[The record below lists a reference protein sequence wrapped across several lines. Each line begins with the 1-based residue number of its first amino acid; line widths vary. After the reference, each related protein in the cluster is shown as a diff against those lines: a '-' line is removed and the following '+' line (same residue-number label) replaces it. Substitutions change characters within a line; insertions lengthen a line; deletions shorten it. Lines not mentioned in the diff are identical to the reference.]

1 MDVKEKIKGIREY
14 FVKNRMFSE
23 LRGFNAGVRMFDDN
37 RKSARWILSDM
48 KNEQRR
54 PTKSEIDSIMYN
66 RLEGDFIEKGYAI
79 QAIEFILDS
88 YPDLKPE
95 LQAALD
101 RQKGRASSGTP
112 SSGGSM
118 AW

>member
-1 MDVKEKIKGIREY
+1 MGERERIDSIRKY
-14 FVKNRMFSE
+14 FVERKMFSE
-23 LRGFNAGVRMFDDN
+23 LRGFNAGVRMFNDK
-37 RKSARWILSDM
+37 RKSARWIIRDM

-101 RQKGRASSGTP
+101 RQKGRGSSGT
-112 SSGGSM
+112 SHSGGGVG
-118 AW
+118 W